1 MAWET
6 FFGPY
11 RVLYFWIMTFS
22 ENIRPSL
29 FPFVAIRSS
38 VSAFYPNPHFQRW
51 PPTVMNT
58 ILLLMLERAV
68 YALQSLIEVEELILL
83 LQKKYVFGNHQAIC
97 MNNHLKIFGAVYVLQ
112 SGYSMLYACC
122 KLCWFLPASYPPATA
137 MIVHD
142 PGANN

>member
-1 MAWET
+1 MDHI
-6 FFGPY
+6 

-29 FPFVAIRSS
+29 FRRPFVAIRSS

-68 YALQSLIEVEELILL
+68 YALQSLIEVEELIIL

-112 SGYSMLYACC
+112 SGYSVHVANYVDS
-122 KLCWFLPASYPPATA
+122 PQPRTHPATA
-137 MIVHD
+137 MIIHD
-142 PGANN
+142 PGSNN